1 MTWNPERTA
10 ERTTQVRGRSRV
22 GSLVLG
28 WLSISGWCV
37 FALYTISLMGLTHD
51 IDVFATR
58 SIRDYESNDGMD
70 EAEAFEKDVQ
80 AAPLPRRLGLL
91 GLIVVGAYC
100 FVSAPS
106 GVRVR
111 NLPILVS
118 AASLLGW
125 ATLSLTWSIDTSE
138 TTRELIRVAIYTAV
152 AVAMARRFPAQ
163 EICLILIF
171 SFLTSILVAS
181 VMDVVVG
188 NFRPWQ
194 SLHRLQG
201 SLHPNDLGRQ
211 ALLVAVAAYAYM
223 SVKSERTVWL
233 IICGLAIV
241 ILVLTKSRTSFI
253 SLIAGLLMVSMIR
266 VRGYQA
272 VAWLTS
278 LLIIVSFA
286 GLSWQLLSSEIRSS
300 IAGGAMLGRKDKAA
314 ALTGRFPLWEQAL
327 QQADNDLTRGSGFG
341 AFWNNDRTKIMG
353 EELEWFPRHAHSAYI
368 EMMVNLGYIGL
379 VILLVL
385 VLSMLATSFFSSRKT
400 GQVHYTV
407 CTAII
412 VSEMVYGLTEAAPIL
427 PRDQGLF
434 NVIMM
439 YALVFSHSA
448 SEKPIVEQ
456 AAI

>member
-1 MTWNPERTA
+1 M
-10 ERTTQVRGRSRV
+10 
-22 GSLVLG
+22 
-28 WLSISGWCV
+28 
-37 FALYTISLMGLTHD
+37 
-51 IDVFATR
+51 
-58 SIRDYESNDGMD
+58 
-70 EAEAFEKDVQ
+70 
-80 AAPLPRRLGLL
+80 PRRLGLL

-100 FVSAPS
+100 FASAPS

-111 NLPILVS
+111 NLAILVS
-118 AASLLGW
+118 AAGLLGW

-138 TTRELIRVAIYTAV
+138 TTRELIRVAVYTAV
-152 AVAMARRFPAQ
+152 AVAMARRFPAK

-194 SLHRLQG
+194 SQHRLQG

-211 ALLVAVAAYAYM
+211 ALLVAVAAYAFM

-253 SLIAGLLMVSMIR
+253 SLFAGLLMVSMIR

-272 VAWLTS
+272 VAWLTT

-300 IAGGAMLGRKDKAA
+300 IAGGATLGRKDKAT

-353 EELEWFPRHAHSAYI
+353 EELEWFPRHAHSVYI
-368 EMMVNLGYIGL
+368 EMIVNLGYIGL
-379 VILLVL
+379 GILLVL
-385 VLSMLATSFFSSRKT
+385 VLSMLATSVFSSRQT
-400 GQVHYTV
+400 GQVHFTV
-407 CTAII
+407 CAAII
-412 VSEMVYGLTEAAPIL
+412 VSEMVYG
-427 PRDQGLF
+427 
-434 NVIMM
+434 
-439 YALVFSHSA
+439 
-448 SEKPIVEQ
+448 
-456 AAI
+456 

>member
-1 MTWNPERTA
+1 MAEGKTEASERSP
-10 ERTTQVRGRSRV
+10 G
-22 GSLVLG
+22 GSLVFG
-28 WLSISGWCV
+28 WLSLSGWCV

-51 IDVFATR
+51 IDAFATR
-58 SIRDYESNDGMD
+58 SIRDYEANDGMD

-100 FVSAPS
+100 FASAPS
-106 GVRVR
+106 GVRIR
-111 NLPILVS
+111 NHAILAS
-118 AASLLGW
+118 AAVLLGW
-125 ATLSLTWSIDTSE
+125 AAISLSWSIDTSK
-138 TTRELIRVAIYTAV
+138 TSRELIRITIYTIV
-152 AVAMARRFPAQ
+152 AVAMARRFPDK

-201 SLHPNDLGRQ
+201 SLHPNDFGRQ

-223 SVKSERTVWL
+223 SVKSERTFWL
-233 IICGLAIV
+233 LVCGLAIV

-253 SLIAGLLMVSMIR
+253 SLFAGLLTVSMIR
-266 VRGYQA
+266 VKGYQV
-272 VAWLTS
+272 VAWLTTI
-278 LLIIVSFA
+278 LIFMSFA
-286 GLSWQLLSSEIRSS
+286 GLSWQLLSSEVRSS

-327 QQADNDLTRGSGFG
+327 QQADNDLIKGSGFG
-341 AFWNNDRTKIMG
+341 AFWTNERTKIMG

-368 EMMVNLGYIGL
+368 EMIVNLGYIGL
-379 VILLVL
+379 GILLVL
-385 VLSMLATSFFSSRKT
+385 VLSMLATAFFSSRRT

-434 NVIMM
+434 NLILM
-439 YALVFSHSA
+439 YSLVFSHSF
-448 SEKPIVEQ
+448 SEQPLEGQLQK
-456 AAI
+456 

>member
-1 MTWNPERTA
+1 MTWNPERTIEGIA
-10 ERTTQVRGRSRV
+10 QAPERSRV
-22 GSLVLG
+22 GSLVFG

-37 FALYTISLMGLTHD
+37 FALYTISMMGLTHD
-51 IDVFATR
+51 IDAFATR
-58 SIRDYESNDGMD
+58 SIRDYEANDGMD

-111 NLPILVS
+111 NPTILAS
-118 AASLLGW
+118 AAGLLGW

-138 TTRELIRVAIYTAV
+138 TTRELIRVVIYTAV
-152 AVAMARRFPAQ
+152 AVAMARRFPAK

-233 IICGLAIV
+233 IVCGLAIV

-253 SLIAGLLMVSMIR
+253 SLFAGLLMVSMIR

-272 VAWLTS
+272 IAWLTT

-300 IAGGAMLGRKDKAA
+300 IAGGATLGRKDKAA

-327 QQADNDLTRGSGFG
+327 QQADNDLIRGSGFG

-368 EMMVNLGYIGL
+368 EMIVNLGYIGL
-379 VILLVL
+379 GILLVL
-385 VLSMLATSFFSSRKT
+385 VLSMLATSFFSSRQT

-434 NVIMM
+434 NVILM
-439 YALVFSHSA
+439 YALVFSHGT
-448 SEKPIVEQ
+448 SEKPTEGQ
-456 AAI
+456 AAV